1 MEQAIFCNL
10 RKEIFESL
18 KKRVSDFKDGYR
30 QNIAILGEELCGKT
44 TLLKSLLNELND
56 EKLIPVYCDIVP
68 FEFSLFLKRCLNS
81 LLYNFLKK
89 TQLLSSRENLEML
102 VKRAKEALPKT
113 APQIELF
120 LAHIDKDKPE
130 ALFKEL
136 FAIIENFAEETQKHC
151 VIIFDEFHH
160 LKQFG
165 PKNIWQEL
173 GKKIMFHKNT
183 LFIFSSSAKHEAKD
197 ILANELTL
205 LFGNFETLELG
216 MLNPAQSSEL
226 IRCRLNDIQIAS
238 EITSFLIHFTG
249 GHPFYLKTIC
259 DEAVSAC
266 LSLKKTAI
274 DKDMIAASLERILFN
289 DWGILNQKFTN
300 SLSQLTT
307 NRNKNEYI
315 YLLGA
320 IATGKNRIK
329 DLASFFRRQ
338 RAELNQKLKK
348 LTELNIIS
356 KNGSFYQLNDRLMSF
371 WLKFVLVEK
380 LNALDPDHCEQS
392 SNFKNSIAAEIEE
405 FIKAS
410 RKDVADRMF
419 DLFNLFEGDTLQIDK
434 KRFQLSTFKELKII
448 RFENTDLK
456 IGLFAKSQDSL
467 WLAAI
472 KEDGIDEKDVN
483 EFLQSIK
490 RFKHGKTVNK
500 LIICL
505 GGIERNARLLAKE
518 SQILTWDIANINSL
532 MDIYGKPR
540 IIKCA

>member
-1 MEQAIFCNL
+1 MEQTNFYTL
-10 RKEIFESL
+10 RKEIFETL
-18 KKRVSDFKDGYR
+18 TKRVSDFKDGYR
-30 QNIAILGEELCGKT
+30 QNIAVLGEELCGKT
-44 TLLKSLLNELND
+44 TLLKSLLSGLND
-56 EKLIPVYCDIVP
+56 EKLVPVYCEIVP

-89 TQLLSSRENLEML
+89 SQLLSSRENLEML
-102 VKRAKEALPKT
+102 VKRAKESLPKT
-113 APQIELF
+113 SPQLELF
-120 LAHIDKDKPE
+120 LSRIDKDKPE

-136 FAIIENFAEETQKHC
+136 FAIIESFTEETQNHC

-160 LKQFG
+160 LKQCC

-183 LFIFSSSAKHEAKD
+183 LFIFSSSARHEAKD

-216 MLNPAQSSEL
+216 MLNPAQCLEL
-226 IRCRLNDIQIAS
+226 IKCRLQGSQTPS
-238 EITSFLIHFTG
+238 EIASFLIHFTG

-259 DEAVSAC
+259 DEAASTC
-266 LSLKKTAI
+266 LSLQKSLMDRDIITN
-274 DKDMIAASLERILFN
+274 SLEHLLF
-289 DWGILNQKFTN
+289 DEWGVLNQKFTN

-307 NRNKNEYI
+307 SRNKNEYI

-320 IATGKNRIK
+320 IATGKNRLK
-329 DLASFFRRQ
+329 DLAAHFRKQ
-338 RAELNQKLKK
+338 MSELNQKLKK

-356 KNGSFYQLNDRLMSF
+356 RNGSFYQLNDRLMSF
-371 WLKFVLVEK
+371 WLKFVLIEK
-380 LNALDPDHCEQS
+380 LNSLDPNHYEQA
-392 SNFKNSIAAEIEE
+392 SNFRNNISAEISE

-410 RKDVADRMF
+410 QKEVSERML
-419 DLFNLFEGDTLQIDK
+419 DLFNQFEGDTLQIDK
-434 KRFQLSTFKELKII
+434 KRFQLSTFKELRIV

-472 KEDGIDEKDVN
+472 KENGIDEKDVN
-483 EFLQSIK
+483 EFLQSVK
-490 RFKHGKTVNK
+490 KFKHGKTINK
-500 LIICL
+500 IIICL
-505 GGIERNARLLAKE
+505 GDIEHNARLLAKE
-518 SQILTWDIANINSL
+518 SQILTWDIANINNL

-540 IIKCA
+540 IIRCA